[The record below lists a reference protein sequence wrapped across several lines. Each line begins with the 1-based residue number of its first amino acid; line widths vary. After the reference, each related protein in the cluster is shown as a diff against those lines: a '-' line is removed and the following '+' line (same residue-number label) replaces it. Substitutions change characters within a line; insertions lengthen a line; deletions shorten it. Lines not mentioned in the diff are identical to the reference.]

1 MLTGSS
7 MRLRTSQMKIKR
19 EINMIKKKNMNLREI
34 KIHKNA
40 IRIGIVAG
48 TVIGYIVSHIASL

>member
-1 MLTGSS
+1 
-7 MRLRTSQMKIKR
+7 
-19 EINMIKKKNMNLREI
+19 MIKKKNMNLREI

>member
-1 MLTGSS
+1 MTGSS
-7 MRLRTSQMKIKR
+7 MRLRTSQMKIKM
-19 EINMIKKKNMNLREI
+19 EINMIKKNNMNLREI

-48 TVIGYIVSHIASL
+48 TVIGYIGSNIALL